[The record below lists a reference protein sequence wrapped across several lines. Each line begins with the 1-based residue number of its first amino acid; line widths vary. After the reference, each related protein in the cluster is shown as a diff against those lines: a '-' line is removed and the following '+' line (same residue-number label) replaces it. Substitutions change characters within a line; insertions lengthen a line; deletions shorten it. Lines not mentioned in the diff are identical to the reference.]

1 MTEWIAYKLDKSTCI
16 SFVFLSCNYVYIVFQ
31 ISAGKAESIFIPIV
45 ASIVGTMDIIVKA
58 QSTLAADRVKRQ
70 LIVEVIIIV

>member
-1 MTEWIAYKLDKSTCI
+1 MLTLC
-16 SFVFLSCNYVYIVFQ
+16 FQ
-31 ISAGKAESIFIPIV
+31 INAGKAESIFIPIV

-70 LIVEVIIIV
+70 LIVEVNIILLFCHLSNKAQHVISNNVTF